1 MASDEPSAARPPP
14 VVLRIKLRYDDLDTM
29 VQRFA
34 PNVGKSGLFLP
45 TKAPQPLG
53 TEVKFEL
60 RLNNDQVVLV
70 GLGRVKSVQPFDA
83 LQPKLAF
90 GNSIELMRVSPQG
103 RDLIMKMLA
112 RRRALGLRDLA
123 IPGAAD
129 VDAARRDGIV
139 EAGRFDVST
148 PTPIVVSAPIPT
160 PVPAPVPE
168 DKSDKSDKSERE
180 KRPSGPLPSV
190 LTAPRRQSSPLPVAK
205 VMAVPALAPEPPRR
219 KRMAVK
225 ELIESASGP
234 IATSVSVPGLDDDV
248 DVAAVLARARVLAG
262 DLDAE
267 LAALVE
273 ENGSAVPLSISID
286 AASAELAKQ
295 LGGSAV
301 RRDRSAGWA
310 TPPAITDTS
319 AATEAATNDVAA
331 AAEAIAQAFVDKPED
346 KPEDKAEEQAEA
358 KPEEKAD
365 ETSEP
370 PRPDSEPAIVQ
381 AAPIEPEPEPVEQVR
396 DEPDDDDDGDRVM
409 RVRDDDDSGVR
420 LDERPSQVRQVF
432 PVEDELPPEPM
443 IHDDA
448 DPEELE
454 AALAPEH
461 EVDAEQIADEIHQL
475 DESDFEEVE
484 PTQVGQD
491 GMFARSAEDDAMAER
506 LDRELAE
513 AEAEA
518 DDLGFDQIPPARAP
532 STDFSDDEHVSGFG
546 QHHRY
551 DSAQVDRVEPG
562 EVGDTN
568 DQAAFGAE
576 GYAEAGP
583 NEFELPSEE
592 DDPDAEEALEI
603 DDFEILAEADAE
615 DEDLL
620 AAHGEA
626 DSAMQGDRPSTS
638 DFAARLD
645 LGDDSADLYLPPNMY
660 RGRRD
665 EFADERPDQDPR
677 IASAGHALAA
687 FDEPSEHDPLAG
699 LEMPTPMPRR
709 GVMPVYENES
719 ASFTIAGDAGSADLD
734 FDAPHAAFPPLHE
747 FDQSDVIEPAKLGLP
762 SPRPYRN
769 EPRQNTDDL
778 ENALEAL
785 DVDLDDLAMPHART
799 ELPHPTQPPHNKPAR
814 AVKKPQPT
822 KRANTDDGVLIDFD
836 DDD

>member
-1 MASDEPSAARPPP
+1 MASDEPTARPPP

-34 PNVGKSGLFLP
+34 PNVGRSGLFLP
-45 TKAPQPLG
+45 TKSPQPLG

-60 RLNNDQVVLV
+60 RLNTDEVVLV

-83 LQPKLAF
+83 ENPKLAF

-123 IPGAAD
+123 IPGATD

-148 PTPIVVSAPIPT
+148 PTPIVTS
-160 PVPAPVPE
+160 PVAE
-168 DKSDKSDKSERE
+168 DKSDKSDKGERA
-180 KRPSGPLPSV
+180 RRSSGQLPSV
-190 LTAPRRQSSPLPVAK
+190 LTAPRRQGPLSVAK

-219 KRMAVK
+219 KRMAVH

-234 IATSVSVPGLDDDV
+234 IATAISVPGLDEDV

-273 ENGSAVPLSISID
+273 DNGSAVPLAMSID

-295 LGGSAV
+295 LGGKSV

-310 TPPAITDTS
+310 TPPAITDS
-319 AATEAATNDVAA
+319 SSATEADTKAVADAA
-331 AAEAIAQAFVDKPED
+331 AAIATAFVEKSDDKV
-346 KPEDKAEEQAEA
+346 EA
-358 KPEEKAD
+358 KVEAKAD
-365 ETSEP
+365 P
-370 PRPDSEPAIVQ
+370 PRPDSEPVVESV
-381 AAPIEPEPEPVEQVR
+381 PIEPEVEAEAEAEPVA
-396 DEPDDDDDGDRVM
+396 EPVPQADDDGDDDGDRVM
-409 RVRDDDDSGVR
+409 RVRDNDDSGVR
-420 LDERPSQVRQVF
+420 LDERPSVIRQVF
-432 PVEDELPPEPM
+432 PVDDELPPEQM

-448 DPEELE
+448 DAEELE

-484 PTQVGQD
+484 PTQVGAD
-491 GMFARSAEDDAMAER
+491 GSYSRSPEDEEAMAAR
-506 LDRELAE
+506 LDRELAD

-518 DDLGFDQIPPARAP
+518 DDLGFDRVSPPARAP
-532 STDFSDDEHVSGFG
+532 SSDFSGFG
-546 QHHRY
+546 EHQRY
-551 DSAQVDRVEPG
+551 DSSQVDRVDPDD
-562 EVGDTN
+562 VGDTG
-568 DQAAFGAE
+568 DQAAFGAPTHIYDANPGDPAQGE
-576 GYAEAGP
+576 HGMIEAGP
-583 NEFELPSEE
+583 NEFELPNEE

-620 AAHGEA
+620 ASHGEA
-626 DSAMQGDRPSTS
+626 DMGEMPAERPSTS

-645 LGDDSADLYLPPNMY
+645 LGDDSADLYFPPNMY

-665 EFADERPDQDPR
+665 EFTHDPGELDPR
-677 IASAGHALAA
+677 VASAGHALAA
-687 FDEPSEHDPLAG
+687 FDEPSDH
-699 LEMPTPMPRR
+699 EMPIPRR
-709 GVMPVYENES
+709 VVPMYETES
-719 ASFTIAGDAGSADLD
+719 SSFTIAGDSSPADLE

-762 SPRPYRN
+762 MARPYRN

-799 ELPHPTQPPHNKPAR
+799 ELPHPTQPPQNKPAK
-814 AVKKPQPT
+814 AVKKPPGKP

-836 DDD
+836 DDE